1 MADKK
6 CFQWSELGEEWIGAT
21 YIWSDVCI
29 MIKVK
34 DAFAGGGGGG
44 IILTDKNA
52 VDKIQKQLDPEEYKR
67 FIAIV
72 CRVNGL
78 TYQEIK
84 SRDDAG
90 LPTVTFKEIKAAI
103 QSVTHA
109 TVRIRGIRRGDI

>member
-1 MADKK
+1 MSNKK
-6 CFQWSELGEEWIGAT
+6 CFLWSELGEEWIGAT

-34 DAFAGGGGGG
+34 EAFAGGGGG
-44 IILTDKNA
+44 IILSDKNA

-78 TYQEIK
+78 TFQEVK
-84 SRDDAG
+84 SRDEAG
-90 LPTVTFKEIKAAI
+90 LPSVTFKEIKAAI

-109 TVRIRGIRRGDI
+109 SVRIRGIRRTDI